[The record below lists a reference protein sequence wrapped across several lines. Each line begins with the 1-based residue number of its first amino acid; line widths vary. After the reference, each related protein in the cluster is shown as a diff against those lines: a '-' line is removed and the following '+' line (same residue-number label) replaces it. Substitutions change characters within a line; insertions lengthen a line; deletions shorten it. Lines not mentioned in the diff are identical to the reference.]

1 MAEAAEQKVKEIEEL
16 ILFCQGRNDH
26 NTLKVEL
33 KVELNKAQ
41 KKKKVEILFNTKICY
56 IALKGTILLQ
66 RELWR
71 SLRPEH
77 NQILSAVRLVAILF
91 QMG

>member
-41 KKKKVEILFNTKICY
+41 KKKK
-56 IALKGTILLQ
+56 
-66 RELWR
+66 
-71 SLRPEH
+71 
-77 NQILSAVRLVAILF
+77 
-91 QMG
+91 